1 MVRSSSMPR
10 DTSPDQE
17 VLLRLLTQLDDARR
31 ARGES
36 KADVARGAGL
46 SEPAVRRLF
55 SGANP
60 NPTVKTLDA
69 IAEHLGLA
77 LTFERS
83 EASEAPT
90 LEALRR
96 RADEIAE
103 IVAAHG
109 GRNVRV
115 FGSVARGQAR
125 PGSDVDLLVD
135 LDRGTSLFGLSAME
149 IELEQLLGCPVD
161 VVTSGHDRMAH
172 IHEEAIA
179 L

>member
-1 MVRSSSMPR
+1 MSRP
-10 DTSPDQE
+10 TSASHD
-17 VLLRLLTQLDDARR
+17 VLIRLLSQLDDARR

-36 KADVARGAGL
+36 KAEVARGAGL

-83 EASEAPT
+83 ETGEASKAPT
-90 LEALRR
+90 LEALRL
-96 RADEIAE
+96 RADQIAE

-115 FGSVARGQAR
+115 FGSVA
-125 PGSDVDLLVD
+125 
-135 LDRGTSLFGLSAME
+135 
-149 IELEQLLGCPVD
+149 
-161 VVTSGHDRMAH
+161 
-172 IHEEAIA
+172 
-179 L
+179 

>member
-1 MVRSSSMPR
+1 MSKATSS
-10 DTSPDQE
+10 DQE
-17 VLLRLLTQLDDARR
+17 LLARLLRQLDDARR

-36 KADVARGAGL
+36 KAEVARGAGL

-77 LTFERS
+77 LTFEPS
-83 EASEAPT
+83 EQAREAPT
-90 LEALRR
+90 VETLRA
-96 RADEIAE
+96 RADDIAR
-103 IVAAHG
+103 IVKAHG
-109 GRNVRV
+109 GRNIRV
-115 FGSVARGQAR
+115 FGSVARGEAR

-135 LDRGTSLFGLSAME
+135 VERGTGLFALSAME
-149 IELEQLLGCPVD
+149 IELEKLLGCPVD

-172 IHEEAIA
+172 IHEDAVP

>member
-1 MVRSSSMPR
+1 MSKATSS
-10 DTSPDQE
+10 DQE
-17 VLLRLLTQLDDARR
+17 VLARLLRQLDEARR

-36 KADVARGAGL
+36 KAEVARGAGL

-77 LTFERS
+77 LSFEPS
-83 EASEAPT
+83 ERAREAPT
-90 LEALRR
+90 LEALRAM
-96 RADEIAE
+96 ADDIAK
-103 IVAAHG
+103 IVGAHG

-115 FGSVARGQAR
+115 FGSVARGEAR
-125 PGSDVDLLVD
+125 PGSDVDLLVEVE
-135 LDRGTSLFGLSAME
+135 RGTSLFELSAME
-149 IELEQLLGCPVD
+149 TELEALVGCSVD
-161 VVTSGHDRMAH
+161 VVTAGHDRMAH
-172 IHEEAIA
+172 IHDDAVA